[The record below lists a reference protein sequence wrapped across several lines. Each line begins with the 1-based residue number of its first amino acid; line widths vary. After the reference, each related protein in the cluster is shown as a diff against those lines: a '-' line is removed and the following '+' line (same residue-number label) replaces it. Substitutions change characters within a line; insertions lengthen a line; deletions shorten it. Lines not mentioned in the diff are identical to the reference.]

1 MKIELKQK
9 QAELSAKYTPD
20 HPLMAEINAQ
30 VASLNEKTAELNQS
44 IKVTRPLRALRILI

>member
-1 MKIELKQK
+1 MAERANVTQEAELMLKQNIELEKMRIELKQK

-30 VASLNEKTAELNQS
+30 Y
-44 IKVTRPLRALRILI
+44 RR